1 MLSNPTILVFTDFGH
16 LADLALKSAEVIRK
30 KVGGRIHAI
39 HISDFTIQWDW
50 VAQGSNYIF
59 QSEKFTADML
69 TTLQKTLADQLRR
82 CEVSCASSVSF
93 GSIYD
98 GIQEN
103 IKNKHP
109 DIVILGNKGKNNG
122 VFNLGG
128 IASKVVASSSVPV
141 LVIKKLLTSPL
152 GKVAGL
158 VDTSDFMKPIILATE
173 EFSFLLSAEPEI
185 ISLWKNVTSQFYN
198 LAPIEKVHPLLDLR
212 QEVKDAIL
220 NKMREEIRKNL
231 DEHSRSKVRVEISE
245 EKQVAYHLAKILFEE
260 NVDMIIMKR
269 HQKSRLEKMLIG
281 SETRRMLEL
290 FLGNVLVLPP

>member
-16 LADLALKSAEVIRK
+16 MADLALKSAEVIRK
-30 KVGGRIHAI
+30 IVGGRIHAV
-39 HISDFTIQWDW
+39 HISDFSIQWDW
-50 VAQGSNYIF
+50 VAQESSYIF

-69 TTLQKTLADQLRR
+69 TSLKKIMADQLRR
-82 CEVSCASSVSF
+82 CEVTCASKVSM
-93 GSIYD
+93 GPVYD
-98 GIQEN
+98 VMQEN
-103 IKNKHP
+103 IKNMSP
-109 DIVILGNKGKNNG
+109 DIVIMGHKGKNNG
-122 VFNLGG
+122 IFNLGG
-128 IASKVVASSSVPV
+128 IATKVVASSSVPV
-141 LVIKKLLTSPL
+141 LVIKKILTSPL

-185 ISLWKNVTSQFYN
+185 ISLWRNVSSQFYN
-198 LAPIEKVHPLLDLR
+198 LAPIEKVHPLLDLGH
-212 QEVKDAIL
+212 EVKETIL
-220 NKMREEIRKNL
+220 NKMREVITKNL
-231 DEHSRSKVRVEISE
+231 DENSKSKVRVEITE

>member
-16 LADLALKSAEVIRK
+16 MADLALKSAEVMRK

-39 HISDFTIQWDW
+39 HVSDFTIQWDW

-59 QSEKFTADML
+59 QSEKFTSDML
-69 TTLQKTLADQLRR
+69 TMLQKTLADQLKR
-82 CEVSCASSVSF
+82 CEVACDSSVTF
-93 GSIYD
+93 GSVYD
-98 GIQEN
+98 AIQES
-103 IKNKHP
+103 IKKNNP
-109 DIVILGNKGKNNG
+109 DIVIMGHKGKNNG

-128 IASKVVASSSVPV
+128 IVSKVVASSSVPV

-212 QEVKDAIL
+212 QEVKEAIL
-220 NKMREEIRKNL
+220 NKMREEIFKNL
-231 DEHSRSKVRVEISE
+231 DEHSKSHVRVEITE